1 MVAGEKNI
9 IGKRLIHSYLSSVI
23 SITLVL
29 VLVGAAALFA
39 ANAGEIS
46 RFFKENMVVSLILGQ
61 SVTEE
66 EGQELTKKLTSDP
79 QVLSADFISRERG
92 TQEMKVLLGEDFLSV
107 FESNPVP
114 LSIDLHL
121 NGDMVSRDSLVFL
134 KSRFLAEP
142 AVEEVVYQESLV
154 EILNANLRKIVTIL
168 TGVVI
173 VLLFISFVLINN
185 TVRLNVFSRRFT
197 IHTMRLVGATRA
209 FIRRPFMWHALVQ
222 GAVSGLLAAGCIAAA
237 LWWSGS
243 SNEILLQILDKRI
256 TGFVLLGVFFLGI
269 IICQISAFFVVNKL
283 VGISKDDLYY

>member
-1 MVAGEKNI
+1 MVAREKNI
-9 IGKRLIHSYLSSVI
+9 IGKRLVHSYLSSVI

-66 EGQELTKKLTSDP
+66 EGQELTKRLTSDP

-92 TQEMKVLLGEDFLSV
+92 TQEMKTLLGEDFLSV

-134 KSRFLAEP
+134 KSRFLTEP

-154 EILNANLRKIVTIL
+154 EILNANLRKIVAIL

-185 TVRLNVFSRRFT
+185 TVRLNVYSRRFT

-209 FIRRPFMWHALVQ
+209 FIRRPFMRHALVQ

-237 LWWSGS
+237 LWWAGS
-243 SNEILLQILDKRI
+243 SSEILLQILDERI

-283 VGISKDDLYY
+283 VAISKDDLYY

>member
-1 MVAGEKNI
+1 MVAREKNI
-9 IGKRLIHSYLSSVI
+9 IGKRLVHSYLSSVI

-66 EGQELTKKLTSDP
+66 EGQELTKRLTSDP

-92 TQEMKVLLGEDFLSV
+92 TQEMKTLLGEDFLSV

-134 KSRFLAEP
+134 KSRFLTEP

-154 EILNANLRKIVTIL
+154 EILNANLRKIVAIL

-185 TVRLNVFSRRFT
+185 TVRLNVYSRRFT

-209 FIRRPFMWHALVQ
+209 FIRRPFMRHTLVQ

-237 LWWSGS
+237 LWWAGS
-243 SNEILLQILDKRI
+243 SSEILLQILDERI

-283 VGISKDDLYY
+283 VAISKDDLYY

>member
-1 MVAGEKNI
+1 MVAREKNI
-9 IGKRLIHSYLSSVI
+9 ISKRLIHSYLSSVI

-29 VLVGAAALFA
+29 VLVGASALFA

-66 EGQELTKKLTSDP
+66 EGQELARKLTSDP
-79 QVLSADFISRERG
+79 QVLSADFISREQG

-134 KSRFLAEP
+134 KSRFLKEP
-142 AVEEVVYQESLV
+142 AVEEGVYQESLV
-154 EILNANLRKIVTIL
+154 EILNANLRKIVAIL

-185 TVRLNVFSRRFT
+185 TVRLNVYSRRFT

-209 FIRRPFMWHALVQ
+209 FIRRPLMRHALVQ

-237 LWWSGS
+237 LWWAGS
-243 SNEILLQILDKRI
+243 SNEILLQILDERI

-283 VGISKDDLYY
+283 VAISKDDLYY

>member
-1 MVAGEKNI
+1 MVAREKNI
-9 IGKRLIHSYLSSVI
+9 IGKRLVHSYLSSVI

-29 VLVGAAALFA
+29 VLVGVSALFA

-66 EGQELTKKLTSDP
+66 EGQELTRKLTTDP
-79 QVLSADFISRERG
+79 QVLSADFISREQG
-92 TQEMKVLLGEDFLSV
+92 TQEMKALLGEDFLSV

-134 KSRFLAEP
+134 KSRFLKEL

-154 EILNANLRKIVTIL
+154 EILNANLRKIVAIL

-185 TVRLNVFSRRFT
+185 TVRLNVYSRRFT

-209 FIRRPFMWHALVQ
+209 FIRRPFMRHALVQ
-222 GAVSGLLAAGCIAAA
+222 GAVAGLLAAGCIAAA
-237 LWWSGS
+237 LWWAGS
-243 SNEILLQILDKRI
+243 SSEILLQILDERI

-283 VGISKDDLYY
+283 VAISKDDLYY

>member
-1 MVAGEKNI
+1 MVAREKNI
-9 IGKRLIHSYLSSVI
+9 IGKRLVHSYLSSVI

-66 EGQELTKKLTSDP
+66 EGQELTKRLTSDP

-92 TQEMKVLLGEDFLSV
+92 TQEMKTLLGEDFLSV

-134 KSRFLAEP
+134 KSRFLTEP

-154 EILNANLRKIVTIL
+154 EILNANLRKIVAIL

-185 TVRLNVFSRRFT
+185 TVRLNVYSRRFT

-209 FIRRPFMWHALVQ
+209 FIRRPFMRHALVQ

-237 LWWSGS
+237 LWWAGS
-243 SNEILLQILDKRI
+243 SSEILLQILDERI

-269 IICQISAFFVVNKL
+269 IIC
-283 VGISKDDLYY
+283 

>member
-1 MVAGEKNI
+1 MVKEKNI
-9 IGKRLIHSYLSSVI
+9 IGKRLIQSYLSSVI

-29 VLVGAAALFA
+29 VIVGVAALFA

-66 EGQELTKKLTSDP
+66 QGKELTQRLNSDP

-92 TQEMKVLLGEDFLSV
+92 TKEMEALLGEDFLSV

-168 TGVVI
+168 TGIVV

-185 TVRLNVFSRRFT
+185 TVRLDVYSRRFT

-209 FIRRPFMWHALVQ
+209 FIRRPFMRHALVQ
-222 GAVSGLLAAGCIAAA
+222 GAVSGLLAVGCIAGA
-237 LWWSGS
+237 LWWAGTS
-243 SNEILLQILDKRI
+243 SEILLQILDERI
-256 TGFVLLGVFFLGI
+256 TGFVLLGVFFLAI
-269 IICQISAFFVVNKL
+269 LICQISAFFVVNKL
-283 VGISKDDLYY
+283 VGIAKDDLYY

>member
-1 MVAGEKNI
+1 MVAREKNI
-9 IGKRLIHSYLSSVI
+9 ISKRLIHSYLSSVI

-29 VLVGAAALFA
+29 VLVGASALFA

-66 EGQELTKKLTSDP
+66 EGQELARKLTSDP
-79 QVLSADFISRERG
+79 QVLSADFISREQG

-134 KSRFLAEP
+134 KSRFLKEP

-154 EILNANLRKIVTIL
+154 EILNANLRKIVAIL

-185 TVRLNVFSRRFT
+185 TVRLNVYSLSLYHSYDASGRGNTCLYPPSPHAARTGTRGRFRPSCGRM
-197 IHTMRLVGATRA
+197 HRSSPLVGR
-209 FIRRPFMWHALVQ
+209 FVQ
-222 GAVSGLLAAGCIAAA
+222 
-237 LWWSGS
+237 
-243 SNEILLQILDKRI
+243 
-256 TGFVLLGVFFLGI
+256 
-269 IICQISAFFVVNKL
+269 
-283 VGISKDDLYY
+283 